1 MSFTVPYRQHHYV
14 GEFADVASALAV
26 IQANRWDTAKDGTGT
41 PEEGMLY
48 YNTTDK
54 RALIYAESEWRPIST
69 EHVLN
74 VAADYG
80 AAETWLFDVM
90 EVDTSGGDINI
101 TLPLPAVIAAWPE
114 GRRLTMF
121 NVSTNLVNIDPNGN
135 TISGRADIR
144 AVAAENGFVEVMKV
158 DDELVIL
165 SSEGSTFGTVPDDIT
180 NLEIWIDASDSTT
193 ITDIAGSV
201 SGWDSKD
208 ATGTRSFAQA
218 VVADQPT
225 INTAAQNGL
234 DTITFDGI
242 SDIMSAGDLTV
253 FNNGAG
259 RGLTVMAVVNL
270 AVSDGGPIVAKYQ
283 TVGDEREFRVSG
295 NDCRISDDSTW
306 AATEVANWALP
317 TICCIVEMTWTPGER
332 FRIYINGELAA
343 LSPAA
348 IIDITDCTSNLTIGG
363 DDWAGGGWLTGDIAE
378 MAIYSD
384 VPSSVERSDLRTSW
398 IVKWGINA
406 KIVGAQLWKRDG
418 DSDTLEPVATDDN
431 VNIGAGEYTG
441 SIATLTD
448 LNASEIV
455 VTDAGSTL
463 TTTPFGTDAGE
474 VAEGNQVPR
483 LKARSWMG
491 F

>member
-1 MSFTVPYRQHHYV
+1 M
-14 GEFADVASALAV
+14 GECATDAAV
-26 IQANRWDTAKDGTGT
+26 LVIIQANLWDSLKNGTGT
-41 PEEGMLY
+41 PEDGMTY

-54 RALIYAESEWRPIST
+54 RALIYTESEWRPIST
-69 EHVLN
+69 EYVLN

-90 EVDTSGGDINI
+90 EVDTSGGDIDI

-144 AVAAENGFVEVMKV
+144 AVTSENGFVEVMKV
-158 DDELVIL
+158 DDELVII
-165 SSEGSTFGTVPDDIT
+165 SSEGSTFGTVPDDIA
-180 NLEIWIDASDSTT
+180 NLEIWIDASDSST

-242 SDIMSAGDLTV
+242 DDIMSAGDLTV

-259 RGLTVMAVVNL
+259 RGLTIMAVANL
-270 AVSDGGPIVAKYQ
+270 VVSDGGPIVAKYQ
-283 TVGDEREFRVSG
+283 TVGEEREFRISG
-295 NDCRISDDSTW
+295 NDCRISEDATW
-306 AATEVANWALP
+306 ANTEVANWALP

-332 FRIYINGELAA
+332 FRTYINGELAV
-343 LSPAA
+343 LSPG
-348 IIDITDCTSNLTIGG
+348 IITDITDCTSNLTIGG
-363 DDWAGGGWLTGDIAE
+363 DDWAGGGWLSGDIAE
-378 MAIYSD
+378 MAIYSG

-418 DSDTLEPVATDDN
+418 DNGTLEPTTPDDN
-431 VNIGAGEYTG
+431 INIGAGEYTG
-441 SIATLTD
+441 GTATFTD
-448 LNASEIV
+448 LNVSEVV

-463 TTTPFGTDAGE
+463 TTTPFGTGAGE
-474 VAEGNQVPR
+474 VAEGNQVPK